1 MNGLEIIA
9 IVLTTKSFLQDSKLF
24 SIYKNKALQGKKL
37 CFTSSYSEM
46 EPVKS
51 LRITE
56 DNELV
61 FIEMV
66 DTRFTMGE
74 HVSINQFENTHAD
87 YDYE

>member
-1 MNGLEIIA
+1 
-9 IVLTTKSFLQDSKLF
+9 
-24 SIYKNKALQGKKL
+24 
-37 CFTSSYSEM
+37 M